1 MQFDKVQNQIVS
13 KRNKAYA
20 LPSILYTQLLGL
32 RLGIG
37 KEELG
42 IDSPDNK
49 DNEHLNQIYSKLF
62 DTEDKKEKKPKKKKP
77 EKKELVKEKA
87 IKKEPQSVE

>member
-1 MQFDKVQNQIVS
+1 MQFSKIQDQIIS
-13 KRNKAYA
+13 KRNKEYK

-42 IDSPDNK
+42 IDGPDNK
-49 DNEHLNQIYSKLF
+49 DNEHLNKIYSKLF
-62 DTEDKKEKKPKKKKP
+62 DTEDKKENKPKKKKT
-77 EKKELVKEKA
+77 EKKEPE
-87 IKKEPQSVE
+87 SVE